1 MTLQGKKILLI
12 CSYYKIVT
20 MNKMWK
26 ECHKLKN
33 MINIS
38 KNYRKM
44 QFIWMRVMF
53 FVAIIVGF
61 MMPGMIKIDD
71 GEKNFY
77 TIYLNESKIGATDSR
92 DTIDEV
98 MARARRI
105 IAGESTDLIYAKM
118 DLEVESERVLFGK
131 IDSER
136 TLLNRVAGVLQ
147 ENSIQTLQRAYTVK
161 VNEYSVNLASS
172 DEVKELLNAALNKY
186 DTKDEYSVELVLD
199 PTRELH
205 VLTAQINK
213 KEEKEEEEKEVFW
226 ESGVEK
232 YLDDIFKSMEPEVE
246 RAFENYDY
254 GLQSM
259 GFAEKVEIGETFL
272 LPEEL
277 TPLDEAIEQVTKDKE
292 VNEIYE
298 VVAGDTLSGIVEK
311 VNIPMD
317 KIIELNDA
325 IKDERSTLHIGQE
338 IIITVPE
345 PELSVVRT
353 EQLYLEE
360 AYDADIIYVDND
372 DWYTTQEKTLQ
383 EPSTG
388 FRKAVANI
396 TYRNDKEISKEVVK
410 EVVLM
415 EAVPKIVERGTK
427 IPPTF
432 IKPISGGR
440 LTSRFGRRTSPTRGA
455 SSNHKGVDWGI
466 PRGSSVVASSG
477 GTVTKAGWGGGY
489 GYVVYIKH
497 PGGAETRYAH
507 CSKVLVSVGQT
518 VKQGQRIA
526 LTGNTGVSTGPHL
539 HFELRLNGTPVD
551 PYAYME

>member
-1 MTLQGKKILLI
+1 
-12 CSYYKIVT
+12 
-20 MNKMWK
+20 
-26 ECHKLKN
+26 
-33 MINIS
+33 MINLS
-38 KNYRKM
+38 KNYRKI
-44 QFIWMRVMF
+44 QLIWMRIMF
-53 FVAIIVGF
+53 LFAVLCGF
-61 MMPGMIKIDD
+61 MMPGMIEFDD
-71 GEKNFY
+71 GGKNYF

-98 MARARRI
+98 MAQARRI
-105 IAGESTDLIYAKM
+105 IAGESTELIYAKM
-118 DLEVESERVLFGK
+118 DLEVEGKEVLFGM

-136 TLLNRVAGVLQ
+136 TLLNRVTGVLK

-161 VNEYSVNLASS
+161 VNEYSVNLATS
-172 DEVKELLNAALNKY
+172 DEVIALLDAALDKY
-186 DTKDEYSVELVLD
+186 DTQDEYSVELVLD

-213 KEEKEEEEKEVFW
+213 KVEMEEEEKEVFW

-232 YLDDIFKSMEPEVE
+232 YFEDIFKSMEPEVE
-246 RAFENYDY
+246 RAFDDYDY

-259 GFAEKVEIGETFL
+259 GFSEKVEIVETFL
-272 LPEEL
+272 LPEEITNL
-277 TPLDEAIEQVTKDKE
+277 EEAIEQVTKDKE

-298 VVAGDTLSGIVEK
+298 VVAGDTLSGIVDK
-311 VNIPMD
+311 TNIPMD
-317 KIIELNDA
+317 KIIELNDS
-325 IKDERSTLHIGQE
+325 IKNENTTLHIGDE

-353 EQLYLEE
+353 EQQYLEE
-360 AYDADIIYVDND
+360 AYDAEVIYIDND
-372 DWYTTQEKTLQ
+372 EWYTTQEKTLQ

-388 FRKAVANI
+388 FRKAVANV
-396 TYRNDKEISKEVVK
+396 TYRNDKEISKEIVK
-410 EVVLM
+410 EEILM

-507 CSKVLVSVGQT
+507 LSKVLVSAGQT
-518 VKQGQRIA
+518 VKQGQKIA

-539 HFELRLNGTPVD
+539 HFEIRLNGTPVN
-551 PYAYME
+551 PLSYIGG

>member
-1 MTLQGKKILLI
+1 
-12 CSYYKIVT
+12 
-20 MNKMWK
+20 
-26 ECHKLKN
+26 

-38 KNYRKM
+38 KSYKKM
-44 QFIWMRVMF
+44 QLTWMRMMF
-53 FVAIIVGF
+53 LIAVCCLFL
-61 MMPGMIKIDD
+61 MPGMI
-71 GEKNFY
+71 EKHECGNNYF
-77 TIYLNESKIGATDSR
+77 TIYLNESKIGATDSV
-92 DTIDEV
+92 DKIDEV
-98 MARARRI
+98 MAQARRI
-105 IAGESTDLIYAKM
+105 IAGNSTELLYARM
-118 DLEVESERVLFGK
+118 DLEVEGREVLFGK
-131 IDSER
+131 IDSQR
-136 TLLNRVAGVLQ
+136 TLLNRVTGVLV
-147 ENSIQTLQRAYTVK
+147 ENSVQTLQRAYTVK

-172 DEVKELLNAALNKY
+172 DEVKQLLDAALNKY
-186 DTKDEYSVELVLD
+186 DAKDEYSVNLVLD

-205 VLTAQINK
+205 VLTAQV
-213 KEEKEEEEKEVFW
+213 EKVEVQEAEEKEVFW

-232 YLDDIFKSMEPEVE
+232 YIEDIFVSMEPEVE
-246 RAFENYDY
+246 RSFDDYNY
-254 GLQSM
+254 GLHSM
-259 GFAEKVEIGETFL
+259 NFAEKIEIVETFL
-272 LPEEL
+272 MPEEISDL
-277 TPLDEAIEQVTKDKE
+277 NEAIEDVTKDKE

-311 VNIPMD
+311 TNIPMD

-325 IKDERSTLHIGQE
+325 IKNENSTLHIGQE

-353 EQLYLEE
+353 EQQYLEE
-360 AYDADIIYVDND
+360 AYDAEVIYVDND

-388 FRKAVANI
+388 FRKAVANV
-396 TYRNDKEISKEVVK
+396 TYRNDKEISKEVIK
-410 EVVLM
+410 EEIIM
-415 EAVPKIVERGTK
+415 EAVPKIIERGTK

-489 GYVVYIKH
+489 GYVVYIRH

-507 CSKVLVSVGQT
+507 LNKVLVSAGQT
-518 VKQGQRIA
+518 VKQGQKIA
-526 LTGNTGVSTGPHL
+526 LSGNTGISTGPHL

-551 PYAYME
+551 PYAYMK

>member
-1 MTLQGKKILLI
+1 MR
-12 CSYYKIVT
+12 
-20 MNKMWK
+20 K

-33 MINIS
+33 MINIG
-38 KNYRKM
+38 KNYKKL
-44 QFIWMRVMF
+44 QFIWMRIMF
-53 FVAIIVGF
+53 LTAVFWGF
-61 MMPGMIKIDD
+61 MMPGMIELDN
-71 GEKNFY
+71 GEKNYF
-77 TIYLNESKIGATDSR
+77 TIYLNEAKIGATDSR
-92 DTIDEV
+92 DNIDEV
-98 MARARRI
+98 MAQARRI
-105 IAGESTDLIYAKM
+105 IAGDSTELIYARM
-118 DLEVESERVLFGK
+118 DLEVEGQKVLFGK
-131 IDSER
+131 IDSQR
-136 TLLNRVAGVLQ
+136 TLLNRVTGVLK

-172 DEVKELLNAALNKY
+172 DEVEELLNAALNKY
-186 DTKDEYSVELVLD
+186 DTENEYSVELVLD
-199 PTRELH
+199 QTRELH

-213 KEEKEEEEKEVFW
+213 RVEQEEEEKEVFW

-232 YLDDIFKSMEPEVE
+232 YFEDIFDSMEPEVE
-246 RAFENYDY
+246 RAFDDYDY

-259 GFAEKVEIGETFL
+259 EFAENIEIVEAFL
-272 LPEEL
+272 LPEEI
-277 TPLDEAIEQVTKDKE
+277 TPIEEAVEQVTKDKE

-311 VNIPMD
+311 TNIPMD
-317 KIIELNDA
+317 KIIELNDF
-325 IKDERSTLHIGQE
+325 IKNENTTLHIGDE

-353 EQLYLEE
+353 EQQYLEE

-372 DWYTTQEKTLQ
+372 EWYTTQEQTLQ

-388 FRKAVANI
+388 FRKAVAKI
-396 TYRNDKEISKEVVK
+396 TYRNDKEISKEIVK
-410 EVVLM
+410 EVVVM
-415 EAVPKIVERGTK
+415 EAVPKIIERGTK

-432 IKPISGGR
+432 IKPISGGS
-440 LTSRFGRRTSPTRGA
+440 LTSRFGRRTSPTKGA

-507 CSKVLVSVGQT
+507 LSKVLVSAGQT
-518 VKQGQRIA
+518 VKQGQKIA
-526 LTGNTGVSTGPHL
+526 LTGNTGISTGPHL
-539 HFELRLNGTPVD
+539 HFELRLNGTAVD
-551 PYAYME
+551 PYAYMN

>member
-1 MTLQGKKILLI
+1 
-12 CSYYKIVT
+12 

-33 MINIS
+33 MINLS
-38 KNYRKM
+38 KNYKKI
-44 QFIWMRVMF
+44 QFSWMRIMF
-53 FVAIIVGF
+53 LFAIVSGF
-61 MMPGMIKIDD
+61 LMPGMIRPDD
-71 GEKNFY
+71 GGKNYY
-77 TIYLNESKIGATDSR
+77 TIYLNEAKIGATDSR

-98 MARARRI
+98 LAQARRI
-105 IAGESTDLIYAKM
+105 IAGDSTDLIYAKM
-118 DLEVESERVLFGK
+118 DLEVEGEEVLFGAV
-131 IDSER
+131 DSER

-161 VNEYSVNLASS
+161 VNEYSVNLATS
-172 DEVKELLNAALNKY
+172 DEVKALLNAALDKY

-213 KEEKEEEEKEVFW
+213 KEEQEKEENEVFW

-232 YLDDIFKSMEPEVE
+232 YMEDIFDSMNPDVE
-246 RAFENYDY
+246 RSFDDYAY
-254 GLQSM
+254 GLQAMS
-259 GFAEKVEIGETFL
+259 FAEKVEIVETFL
-272 LPEEL
+272 LPEEF
-277 TPLDEAIEQVTKDKE
+277 TPLEEAIEQVTKDKE

-298 VVAGDTLSGIVEK
+298 VVAGDTLSGIVDKTE
-311 VNIPMD
+311 IPMD
-317 KIIELNDA
+317 KIIELNDF
-325 IKDERSTLHIGQE
+325 IKNENTTLHIGDE

-345 PELSVVRT
+345 PELSVIRT
-353 EQLYLEE
+353 EQEYLEE
-360 AYDADIIYVDND
+360 AYDAEVIYIDND
-372 DWYTTQEKTLQ
+372 EWYTTQEKTLQ

-388 FRKAVANI
+388 FRKAVASI
-396 TYRNDKEISKEVVK
+396 TYRNDKVVSKEIIK
-410 EVVLM
+410 EEVLM

-440 LTSRFGRRTSPTRGA
+440 LTSRFGRRTSPTKGA

-466 PRGSSVVASSG
+466 PKGSSVVASSG

-507 CSKVLVSVGQT
+507 LNKVLVSAGQT
-518 VKQGQRIA
+518 VKQGQKIA
-526 LTGNTGVSTGPHL
+526 LTGNTGISTGPHL

-551 PYAYME
+551 PFAYMD

>member
-1 MTLQGKKILLI
+1 
-12 CSYYKIVT
+12 
-20 MNKMWK
+20 MNKMRK
-26 ECHKLKN
+26 ECRKLKN
-33 MINIS
+33 MINFS
-38 KNYRKM
+38 KYYKKM
-44 QFIWMRVMF
+44 QFICMRIMF
-53 FVAIIVGF
+53 FVAVIYGI

-71 GEKNFY
+71 GGKNYY

-92 DTIDEV
+92 DTIDKV
-98 MARARRI
+98 MAQARRI
-105 IAGESTDLIYAKM
+105 IAGQSTDLLYAKM
-118 DLEVESERVLFGK
+118 DLEVDGQRVYFGK

-136 TLLNRVAGVLQ
+136 ALLNRVAGVLQ

-172 DEVKELLNAALNKY
+172 DEVKALLDAALNKY

-199 PTRELH
+199 PARELH

-213 KEEKEEEEKEVFW
+213 KEEQEEQEKEVFW

-232 YLDDIFKSMEPEVE
+232 YFEDIFKSMEPEVE
-246 RAFENYDY
+246 RAFDDYEY
-254 GLQSM
+254 GLMSM
-259 GFAEKVEIGETFL
+259 EFAEKVEIVESFL
-272 LPEEL
+272 LPEEI
-277 TPLDEAIEQVTKDKE
+277 TPLEVAIEQVTKDKE

-298 VVAGDTLSGIVEK
+298 VVAGDTLSEIVHK
-311 VNIPMD
+311 TNIPMD
-317 KIIELNDA
+317 KIIELNDF
-325 IKDERSTLHIGQE
+325 IKNENSTIRIGDE

-353 EQLYLEE
+353 EQQYLEE
-360 AYDADIIYVDND
+360 AYDADIVYIDND
-372 DWYTTQEKTLQ
+372 EWYTSQEKVLQ
-383 EPSTG
+383 EPSSG
-388 FRKAVANI
+388 FRKAVAQV
-396 TYRNDKEISKEVVK
+396 TYRNDKEIRKEVVK

-415 EAVPKIVERGTK
+415 EAVPKIIERGTK

-432 IKPISGGR
+432 IKPISGGH

-507 CSKVLVSVGQT
+507 LSKVLVSAGQT
-518 VKQGQRIA
+518 VKQGQKIA

-539 HFELRLNGTPVD
+539 HFELRLNGNPVD
-551 PYAYME
+551 PYAYMN

>member
-1 MTLQGKKILLI
+1 
-12 CSYYKIVT
+12 
-20 MNKMWK
+20 
-26 ECHKLKN
+26 
-33 MINIS
+33 MISIS
-38 KNYRKM
+38 KNYKKM
-44 QFIWMRVMF
+44 QLTWMRMMF
-53 FVAIIVGF
+53 IVAVCCLF
-61 MMPGMIKIDD
+61 WMPGMIAFDEGVD
-71 GEKNFY
+71 NYF
-77 TIYLNESKIGATDSR
+77 TIYLNEAKIGATDSR

-98 MARARRI
+98 MAQARRI
-105 IAGESTDLIYAKM
+105 IAGDSTDLLYARM
-118 DLEVESERVLFGK
+118 DLEVEGKNVLFGFVDNK
-131 IDSER
+131 R
-136 TLLNRVAGVLQ
+136 TLLNRVTGVLV
-147 ENSIQTLQRAYTVK
+147 ENSVQTLQRAYTVK
-161 VNEYSVNLASS
+161 VNEYSVNLANS
-172 DEVKELLNAALNKY
+172 DEVKQLLDAALDKY
-186 DTKDEYSVELVLD
+186 DTDDEYSVSLHLD
-199 PTRELH
+199 PTRELN
-205 VLTAQINK
+205 VLTAQVEKI
-213 KEEKEEEEKEVFW
+213 EEQKAQEKEVFW

-232 YLDDIFKSMEPEVE
+232 YIEDIFTSMNPEVE
-246 RAFENYDY
+246 RDFKAYDY
-254 GLQSM
+254 GLKSM
-259 GFAEKVEIGETFL
+259 GFAEKIEIVETFL
-272 LPEEL
+272 MPEDL
-277 TPLDEAIEQVTKDKE
+277 TPLETAIEEVTKDKE

-311 VNIPMD
+311 TNIPMD

-353 EQLYLEE
+353 EQQYLEE
-360 AYDADIIYVDND
+360 AYDADIIYIDND

-388 FRKAVANI
+388 FRKAVANV

-410 EVVLM
+410 EEVLM

-440 LTSRFGRRTSPTRGA
+440 LTSRFGRRTAPKRGA
-455 SSNHKGVDWGI
+455 STNHKGVDWGI

-507 CSKVLVSVGQT
+507 CSKVLVSAGQT
-518 VKQGQRIA
+518 VKQGQKIA

-539 HFELRLNGTPVD
+539 HFELRLNGVPVD
-551 PYAYME
+551 PFAYLN

>member
-1 MTLQGKKILLI
+1 
-12 CSYYKIVT
+12 

-44 QFIWMRVMF
+44 QLIWMRIMF
-53 FVAIIVGF
+53 LVAIVFGF
-61 MMPGMIKIDD
+61 MMPGMIQIDD
-71 GEKNFY
+71 GGKNHY
-77 TIYLNESKIGATDSR
+77 TVYLNESKIGATDSR
-92 DTIDEV
+92 DTIDKV
-98 MARARRI
+98 MAQARRI
-105 IAGESTDLIYAKM
+105 IAGNSTDLIYAKM
-118 DLEVESERVLFGK
+118 DLEIEGKRVIFGK

-147 ENSIQTLQRAYTVK
+147 ENSIQTLQKAYTVK
-161 VNEYSVNLASS
+161 VNEYSVNLATS
-172 DEVKELLNAALNKY
+172 DEVKALLDAALNKY
-186 DTKDEYSVELVLD
+186 DAKDEYSVELVLD

-213 KEEKEEEEKEVFW
+213 KEEQEKEEKEVFW

-232 YLDDIFKSMEPEVE
+232 YFEDIFKSMEPEVE
-246 RAFENYDY
+246 RAFDDYQY
-254 GLQSM
+254 GLMSM
-259 GFAEKVEIGETFL
+259 GFAEKVEIVESFL
-272 LPEEL
+272 LPNEI
-277 TPLDEAIEQVTKDKE
+277 TPLETAIEQVTKDKE
-292 VNEIYE
+292 VNEVYE
-298 VVAGDTLSGIVEK
+298 VVAGDTLSGIVDK
-311 VNIPMD
+311 TNIPMD
-317 KIIELNDA
+317 KIIELNES
-325 IKDERSTLHIGQE
+325 IKNENSTIRVGDE

-353 EQLYLEE
+353 EQVYLEE
-360 AYDADIIYVDND
+360 AYDAEVVYIDND
-372 DWYTTQEKTLQ
+372 EWYTTQEKTLQ

-396 TYRNDKEISKEVVK
+396 TYRNDKEISKEVIK

-455 SSNHKGVDWGI
+455 SSNHKGVDWSL

-507 CSKVLVSVGQT
+507 NSKVLVSVGQT
-518 VKQGQRIA
+518 VKQGQKIA
-526 LTGNTGVSTGPHL
+526 LSGNTGVSTGPHL

-551 PYAYME
+551 PLAYMN

>member
-1 MTLQGKKILLI
+1 
-12 CSYYKIVT
+12 
-20 MNKMWK
+20 
-26 ECHKLKN
+26 
-33 MINIS
+33 
-38 KNYRKM
+38 
-44 QFIWMRVMF
+44 MF
-53 FVAIIVGF
+53 LFAVF
-61 MMPGMIKIDD
+61 CCFTMPGMVAPNEE
-71 GEKNFY
+71 GTNYY
-77 TIYLNESKIGATDSR
+77 TIYLNEAKIGATDSR
-92 DTIDEV
+92 DTIDEI
-98 MARARRI
+98 MAQARRMI
-105 IAGESTDLIYAKM
+105 VGDSTELIYARM
-118 DLEVESERVLFGK
+118 DLEVEGESVLFGK
-131 IDSER
+131 IDREK
-136 TLLNRVAGVLQ
+136 TLLNRVAGVLK

-172 DEVKELLNAALNKY
+172 DEVKALLDAALDKY

-213 KEEKEEEEKEVFW
+213 IEEQEEEEKEVFW

-232 YLDDIFKSMEPEVE
+232 YFEDIFDSMEPEVE
-246 RAFENYDY
+246 RAFDEYEY
-254 GLQSM
+254 GIQLM
-259 GFAEKVEIGETFL
+259 DFAENVEVVESFL
-272 LPEEL
+272 MPEEI
-277 TPLDEAIEQVTKDKE
+277 TPLKDAVEQVTKDKE
-292 VNEIYE
+292 VNEIYK
-298 VVAGDTLSGIVEK
+298 VVAGDTLSAIVDK
-311 VNIPMD
+311 TNIPLD
-317 KIIELNDA
+317 KIIELNDF
-325 IKDERSTLHIGQE
+325 IKNESTTLHIDDE

-345 PELSVVRT
+345 PELSVVRV
-353 EQLYLEE
+353 EQQYLEE

-372 DWYTTQEKTLQ
+372 EWYTTQEKTLQ

-388 FRKAVANI
+388 FRKVVAKL
-396 TYRNDKEISKEVVK
+396 TYRNDKEVHKEVVK

-415 EAVPKIVERGTK
+415 DAVPKIVERGTK

-440 LTSRFGRRTSPTRGA
+440 LTSRYGRRTSPTRGA

-507 CSKVLVSVGQT
+507 LNKVLVSAGQT
-518 VKQGQRIA
+518 VKQGQKIA
-526 LTGNTGVSTGPHL
+526 LTGNTGISTGPHL

-551 PYAYME
+551 PFAYMN